1 VFQIYNQPVG
11 EPSPIPSQSSTVLK
25 VPVMRVVQV
34 AWGALASRGEE
45 RTVVAAAHQRKRVA
59 MVREANMFGGSSGG
73 YPSELVSLREKRKE
87 KAWPSGEEQ
96 D

>member
-1 VFQIYNQPVG
+1 MVQLSFVFQIYNKPVG

-59 MVREANMFGGSSGG
+59 MVREANML
-73 YPSELVSLREKRKE
+73 EVRVEVIRVS
-87 KAWPSGEEQ
+87 W
-96 D
+96 